1 MKKGWKDCLYNVWAL
16 LINLLLAYAAFM
28 ICRLVFLWE
37 NASLFQDMTFGH
49 LMELCRGGLYF
60 DTSAILYANAL
71 IILLTLFP
79 LHWKETPKYHR
90 VVRGIY
96 VGINTLCVAVNLM
109 DTVYFQYTN
118 RRTTASVFSQ
128 FANEDNL
135 GRIIGMEFL
144 HHWYFVVLT
153 ALVGFGLYKLYR
165 LPRPD
170 VRRTPIAYYITYII
184 ALAAGVP
191 FTVFGMRGGMTRQT
205 RPITISNAN
214 QYVNRPIE
222 TGIVL
227 NTPFSLLRTLGKKPF
242 VIPQYFTNRQEMT
255 AAFNPVHMPADS
267 THFTPKNVVVLILES
282 FGKEYFGSLNPT
294 LEGGHY
300 KGYTPFLDSLIRKSL
315 VFDYSFAN
323 GRTSIDGMPSSLSS
337 IPMFVEKFLLT
348 PAALNN
354 LTSVAGEL
362 RKKGY
367 YTAFFHGAANG
378 SMGFQAFS
386 RSAGYQDYFGRT
398 EYGNDKDFDG
408 NWAIWDEE
416 FLQFFAQKMA
426 TFHQPFSTGIF
437 TASSHHPYNIPE
449 RYKNIYP
456 EGSLPIHKCIR
467 YSDHA
472 LQRFFETAKKAP
484 WFRNTIFVLTADHTN
499 QTEHPEYQTEAGIHS
514 IPIIFY
520 TPDGSLAGERK
531 GISQQIDIMP
541 TVLGY
546 LGYDKPYV
554 AFGCDLLHTPDEET
568 YAVNYLDGIYQF
580 FKGDYMIQ
588 FDGEKTIAV
597 YAFKTDVL
605 LKHNLVGKVPQQAA
619 MERELKAMIQQYME
633 RMNHNQMVITPE
645 GLNNQPF

>member
-1 MKKGWKDCLYNVWAL
+1 MKKGWKDCLYNIWAL
-16 LINLLLAYAAFM
+16 LANILLVYVAYM
-28 ICRLVFLWE
+28 LCRLVFLWE
-37 NASLFQDMTFGH
+37 NSSLFTDLTFSH
-49 LMELCRGGLYF
+49 LMELCRGGIYF
-60 DTSAILYANAL
+60 DTSAILYTNAL
-71 IILLTLFP
+71 VILLTLFP
-79 LHWKETPKYHR
+79 LHWKENARYHA
-90 VVRGIY
+90 VVRWIY
-96 VGINTLCVAVNLM
+96 VTVNTLCVSINLM

-118 RRTTASVFSQ
+118 RRTTGSVFSQ
-128 FANEDNL
+128 FANENNL
-135 GRIIGMEFL
+135 GRIIGLEFAR
-144 HHWYFVVLT
+144 HWYFVLL
-153 ALVGFGLYKLYR
+153 ALVIGVLLYKLYR
-165 LPRPD
+165 RPRLNA
-170 VRRTPIAYYITYII
+170 RKELLSYYCTYII
-184 ALAAGVP
+184 ALAVCSM

-242 VIPQYFTNRQEMT
+242 IIPQYFTNRQEMT
-255 AAFNPVHMPADS
+255 SAFNPVHTPADS
-267 THFTPKNVVVLILES
+267 VEFKPKNVVVLILES
-282 FGKEYFGSLNPT
+282 FGKEYVGSLNKT
-294 LEGGHY
+294 LEDGHY
-300 KGYTPFLDSLIRKSL
+300 KGYTPFLDSLIQKSL

-348 PAALNN
+348 PAALNS

-398 EYGNDKDFDG
+398 EYGNDDDFDG

-416 FLQFFAQKMA
+416 FLQFFAQKMSS
-426 TFHQPFSTGIF
+426 FKQPFSTGIF

-449 RYKNIYP
+449 RYKNVFP
-456 EGSLPIHKCIR
+456 EGALPIHKCIR
-467 YSDHA
+467 YSDNA
-472 LQRFFETAKKAP
+472 LRLFFKTAEKAP
-484 WFRNTIFVLTADHTN
+484 WFKNTLFVLTADHTN
-499 QTEHPEYQTEAGIHS
+499 QTNHPEYQTEAGIHS

-520 TPDGSLAGERK
+520 TPDGSLKPEERR

-541 TVLGY
+541 TVLGF
-546 LGYDKPYV
+546 LGYDNPYV
-554 AFGCDLLHTPDEET
+554 AFGCDLLHTPEAET

-580 FKGDYMIQ
+580 FKGDYMLQ

-605 LKHNLVGKVPQQAA
+605 LKHNLVGKVPEQTA
-619 MERELKAMIQQYME
+619 MERELKSMIQQYME
-633 RMNHNQMVITPE
+633 RMNHNQMVINP
-645 GLNNQPF
+645 N

>member
-1 MKKGWKDCLYNVWAL
+1 
-16 LINLLLAYAAFM
+16 
-28 ICRLVFLWE
+28 
-37 NASLFQDMTFGH
+37 
-49 LMELCRGGLYF
+49 
-60 DTSAILYANAL
+60 
-71 IILLTLFP
+71 
-79 LHWKETPKYHR
+79 
-90 VVRGIY
+90 
-96 VGINTLCVAVNLM
+96 M
-109 DTVYFQYTN
+109 DTVYFQFTN
-118 RRTTASVFSQ
+118 RRTTGSVFSQ

-135 GRIIGMEFL
+135 GRIIGIEFV
-144 HHWYFVVLT
+144 HHWYLVVLT
-153 ALVGFGLYKLYR
+153 LLLAFGLYKLYR
-165 LPRPD
+165 MPRTT
-170 VRRTPIAYYITYII
+170 VRQRLIPYYAVYVV
-184 ALAAGVP
+184 ALGVCIP

-214 QYVNRPIE
+214 QYVDRPIE

-227 NTPFSLLRTLGKKPF
+227 NTPFSLLRTIGKKPF
-242 VIPQYFTNRQEMT
+242 VIPQYYTNREEME
-255 AAFNPVHMPADS
+255 AQFNPVHTPADS
-267 THFTPKNVVVLILES
+267 VQFKNKNVVVLILES
-282 FGKEYFGSLNPT
+282 FGKEYVGSLNKT

-300 KGYTPFLDSLIRKSL
+300 KGYTPFLDSLIQKSL
-315 VFDYSFAN
+315 YFDYSFAN

-348 PAALNN
+348 PAALNS

-362 RKKGY
+362 HKKGY

-386 RSAGYQDYFGRT
+386 RSAGYQDYYGRT
-398 EYGNDKDFDG
+398 EYNNDEDFDG

-416 FLQFFAQKMA
+416 FLQFFANKMA
-426 TFHQPFSTGIF
+426 TFKQPFCTGIF

-449 RYKNIYP
+449 RYKDVYK
-456 EGSLPIHKCIR
+456 ESSLPIHKCIR

-472 LQRFFETAKKAP
+472 LQRFFETASKEP
-484 WFRNTIFVLTADHTN
+484 WFNNTIFVLTADHTN

-520 TPDGSLAGERK
+520 TPDGSLQGERN

-554 AFGCDLLHTPDEET
+554 AFGCDLLHTPMEET

-580 FKGDYMIQ
+580 FKGDYMLQ
-588 FDGEKTIAV
+588 FDGEKTVAM

-605 LKHNLVGKVPQQAA
+605 LKDNLVGKVPQQES
-619 MERELKAMIQQYME
+619 MEKELKAMIQQYME
-633 RMNHNQMVITPE
+633 RMNHDELTIKQ
-645 GLNNQPF
+645 

>member
-1 MKKGWKDCLYNVWAL
+1 MKKEWKDCLYNVGAL
-16 LINLLLAYAAFM
+16 LINILLAYVVFM

-37 NASLFQDMTFGH
+37 NASLFNGLTFGH
-49 LMELCRGGLYF
+49 LMELCKGGIYF
-60 DTSAILYANAL
+60 DTSAIMYANAL
-71 IILLTLFP
+71 IILLYLLP
-79 LHWKETPKYHR
+79 LRWKETHRYHA
-90 VVRGIY
+90 VVRWIY
-96 VGINTLCVAVNLM
+96 VVINTLCISVNLM
-109 DTVYFQYTN
+109 DTVYFQFTN
-118 RRTTASVFSQ
+118 RRTTGSVFSQ

-135 GRIIGMEFL
+135 GRIIGIEFV
-144 HHWYFVVLT
+144 HHWYLVVLT
-153 ALVGFGLYKLYR
+153 LLLAFGMYKLYR
-165 LPRPD
+165 MPRTT
-170 VRRTPIAYYITYII
+170 VRQRLIPYYAVYVV
-184 ALAAGVP
+184 ALGVCVP

-214 QYVNRPIE
+214 QYVDRPIE

-227 NTPFSLLRTLGKKPF
+227 NTPFSLLRTIGKKPF
-242 VIPQYFTNRQEMT
+242 VIPQYYTNREEME
-255 AAFNPVHMPADS
+255 AQFNPVHTPADS
-267 THFTPKNVVVLILES
+267 VQFKNKNVVVLILES
-282 FGKEYFGSLNPT
+282 FGKEYVGSLNKT

-300 KGYTPFLDSLIRKSL
+300 KGYTPFLDSLIQKSL
-315 VFDYSFAN
+315 YFDYSFAN

-348 PAALNN
+348 PAALNS

-362 RKKGY
+362 HKKGY

-386 RSAGYQDYFGRT
+386 RSAGYQDYYGRT
-398 EYGNDKDFDG
+398 EYNNDEDFDG

-416 FLQFFAQKMA
+416 FLQFFANKMA
-426 TFHQPFSTGIF
+426 TFKQPFCTGIF

-449 RYKNIYP
+449 RYKDVYK
-456 EGSLPIHKCIR
+456 ESSLPIHKCIR

-472 LQRFFETAKKAP
+472 LQRFFETASKEP
-484 WFRNTIFVLTADHTN
+484 WFNNTIFVLTADHTN

-520 TPDGSLAGERK
+520 TPDGSLQGERS

-554 AFGCDLLHTPDEET
+554 AFGCDLLHTPMEET

-580 FKGDYMIQ
+580 FKGDYMLQ
-588 FDGEKTIAV
+588 FDGEKTVAM

-605 LKHNLVGKVPQQAA
+605 LKDNLVGKVPQQES
-619 MERELKAMIQQYME
+619 MEKELKAMIQQYME
-633 RMNHNQMVITPE
+633 RMNHDELTIKQ
-645 GLNNQPF
+645 